1 MTELKTVVA
10 RNIATLRVAAHLT
23 QFELGEKLS
32 YSDKAVSRWE
42 RGEAIPDAYVLL
54 EMADIFGVTVDFILH
69 EHTEEEFVKEE
80 SAPEEEHPHTKT
92 NRRLVN
98 WVSFLG
104 VWALSLLN
112 FVTMSIFGNYFWLIF
127 IYAIPTSFTVLFI
140 LNCVWG
146 KRWLGVIYLSVTVWG
161 ILASFHLSLLGQ
173 PNAWMLYLI
182 GIPAQ
187 IIVPIAFSIGR
198 KKRSK

>member
-1 MTELKTVVA
+1 MTELKTIVA
-10 RNIATLRVAAHLT
+10 KNIATLRVAAHLT

-54 EMADIFGVTVDFILH
+54 QMAELFGVTVDFILK
-69 EHTEEEFVKEE
+69 EHTEEEFLPKEE
-80 SAPEEEHPHTKT
+80 EPEVIVPQEKN
-92 NRRLVN
+92 NRRLVT

-104 VWALSLLN
+104 VWALSLLI
-112 FVTMSIFGNYFWLIF
+112 FVISSIVGNYFWLSF
-127 IYAIPTSFTVLFI
+127 IYAIPTSFRVLFI

-146 KRWLGVIYLSVTVWG
+146 NRPLSVLYLSVTVWG
-161 ILASFHLSLLGQ
+161 LLASLHLSFFSY
-173 PNAWMLYLI
+173 PKSWMLYLI

-187 IIVPIAFSIGR
+187 IIIPIAFAISKKHRR
-198 KKRSK
+198 K

>member
-1 MTELKTVVA
+1 
-10 RNIATLRVAAHLT
+10 
-23 QFELGEKLS
+23 

-54 EMADIFGVTVDFILH
+54 EMAEIFGVTVDFILK
-69 EHTEEEFVKEE
+69 EHTEEEFLPP
-80 SAPEEEHPHTKT
+80 PEEEEEPVIVPQEKN
-92 NRRLVN
+92 NRRLVT

-104 VWALSLLN
+104 VWALSLLV
-112 FVTMSIFGNYFWLIF
+112 FVIASIFGNYFWLAF

-146 KRWLGVIYLSVTVWG
+146 KRPLSVFYLSIIVWG
-161 ILASFHLSLLGQ
+161 LLTSIHLSCLAAPQ
-173 PNAWMLYLI
+173 SWMLYLI

-187 IIVPIAFSIGR
+187 IIIPIAFAIGR
-198 KKRSK
+198 KKDRKN